1 MKNKSKKQ
9 LYETIM
15 KQISKIVKQHL
26 NENILDDF
34 YEDDDIEKST
44 LMDDY
49 IKNRKLVDCTIPE
62 EVKDYIIDKINLQ
75 DICNN
80 IIRICQT
87 YNKTKTVIDD
97 LSKGIY
103 INDWLYA
110 IYYHQVGSVEKI
122 RFDIRLNKLLTELSP
137 IEIYCNVTK
146 GTFSITY
153 LGDDYSIDYD
163 TLFNK
168 ISKYLNSIFQF
179 DRIAE
184 ELTCTPKIYKVTQKD
199 IDRMDKCIYT
209 RDYSGFDK
217 ITKSDKMVARLAALL
232 IVGEKKYGWEPLKI
246 NDETLLRLFSKNKN
260 SQHLTTNN
268 HFYGRYHKSNVSVFR
283 VFDRI
288 RLFPNIHIADVLATY
303 EKYKNE
309 F

>member
-1 MKNKSKKQ
+1 MRAKSKKY

-15 KQISKIVKQHL
+15 KQISKIVKRHL

-34 YEDDDIEKST
+34 YEDDDRST

-49 IKNRKLVDCTIPE
+49 IKNQKLVECTTPE

-75 DICNN
+75 DICNS
-80 IIRICQT
+80 IIRTCQT
-87 YNKTKTVIDD
+87 YKTIDN
-97 LSKGIY
+97 LSRGIR
-103 INDWLYA
+103 INDWLDANQYDTPKGT
-110 IYYHQVGSVEKI
+110 II
-122 RFDIRLNKLLTELSP
+122 RFDILLNNLQNELSTLT
-137 IEIYCNVTK
+137 INCNVTGK
-146 GTFSITY
+146 TFSIGY
-153 LGDDYSIDYD
+153 GYEGYPLDYD
-163 TLFNK
+163 TLFKEIIKN
-168 ISKYLNSIFQF
+168 LNYIFQF

-209 RDYSGFDK
+209 KQYSGFDK

-232 IVGEKKYGWEPLKI
+232 IVGEKKYGWEPIKF
-246 NDETLLRLFSKNKN
+246 NDETFLRLFTKNN
-260 SQHLTTNN
+260 QSQHSSTNYR
-268 HFYGRYHKSNVSVFR
+268 FYGRHRILNVNVFR

-288 RLFPNIHIADVLATY
+288 RLFPDIHIADVLATY